1 MPGPPPEGFLG
12 PVSFSRVAHAMGRA
26 SQKEIAV
33 KKTTLS
39 KKLMLSKETLSS
51 LTNGEMKGALGG
63 ANDTIVRPSDACG
76 TPTGG

>member
-1 MPGPPPEGFLG
+1 
-12 PVSFSRVAHAMGRA
+12 MGRA
-26 SQKEIAV
+26 PQKEIAV

-63 ANDTIVRPSDACG
+63 ANDTLVRPSDACG
-76 TPTGG
+76 SPTGG